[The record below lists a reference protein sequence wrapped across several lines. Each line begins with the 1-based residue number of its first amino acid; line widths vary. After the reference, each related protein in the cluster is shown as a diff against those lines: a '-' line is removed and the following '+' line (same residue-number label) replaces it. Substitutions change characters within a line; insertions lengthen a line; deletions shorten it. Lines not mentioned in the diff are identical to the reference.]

1 MWVTGTELSGRILL
15 FVRYGNMR
23 FKISLSKIFDKKGK
37 RLIGLNEV
45 RVSNGLLGLG
55 KIIILKNFHYNG
67 NYDSLR
73 AALYN
78 M

>member
-1 MWVTGTELSGRILL
+1 MEICVL
-15 FVRYGNMR
+15 
-23 FKISLSKIFDKKGK
+23 SLSKIFDKKGK
-37 RLIGLNEV
+37 RLIGLNVV

-67 NYDSLR
+67 KYDSLR
-73 AALYN
+73 AALY